1 MQLYCVHL
9 QIASMAS
16 QIAYFDCT
24 SRYECGMVIRIRC
37 YLQLSK
43 CTVAGPLLSV
53 LKCVNSHPTV
63 FLWQAQER
71 AQRTVI
77 FSKTKTLSISRLDS
91 AWTFSRDSRQLWP
104 LLPPRMCK
112 FHILGACTKGVWI
125 LAHFG
130 VTQMHCTVKTFFY
143 SGSFSFFFHCNCLYA
158 GCLQICPS
166 KRRAARASRLGVHE
180 ALQLV

>member
-1 MQLYCVHL
+1 MFLRTIGQKWHAPL
-9 QIASMAS
+9 
-16 QIAYFDCT
+16 FDCARLHESSKT
-24 SRYECGMVIRIRC
+24 NRSAAYAAILRSLANCKYGITNCILWLHVAVWMRHGYQDTLLFTVEQC
-37 YLQLSK
+37 K
-43 CTVAGPLLSV
+43 CTVAGPLLSI

-130 VTQMHCTVKTFFY
+130 VTQMHCTVKTFFII
-143 SGSFSFFFHCNCLYA
+143 L
-158 GCLQICPS
+158 L
-166 KRRAARASRLGVHE
+166 
-180 ALQLV
+180 